1 MIDSEDPLV
10 WAEGIKEVWKK
21 DRETRLQEAELLRSS
36 YKKNYSWAKQSKDLV
51 EKMVNIVN
59 QGMYFGGNFAAD
71 LCIFVFIS
79 NQ

>member
-1 MIDSEDPLV
+1 M
-10 WAEGIKEVWKK
+10 K
-21 DRETRLQEAELLRSS
+21 
-36 YKKNYSWAKQSKDLV
+36 YSWAKQSQGLV